1 MENSGE
7 KNLIMHQ
14 KRITKIVAEMACSHD
29 GSYRLMKKIIDAS
42 FHGGADIIQLQIW
55 KLKHMMTPSRSLYK
69 KLKAIEFS
77 YAQWGRIV
85 EYTRKKYPTLK
96 IYVCVYEH
104 NSLDFINSL
113 GVDGYKINSSDLT
126 NYLVLEKIS
135 SYNKKTNLSVG
146 ASSLD
151 EIQFALDK
159 LQQNE
164 SLPITLMYGHQN
176 FPTHPSQV
184 NLNYMKTLGELF
196 DLPYG
201 YQDHCDADEES
212 AYWLPAASLG
222 MNASIIEKH
231 ITHDRSLKGV
241 DYESALNPDEFAK
254 FVKMVK
260 TIDSARG
267 TNKPHSFSESE
278 ISYRKFQ
285 KKTVV
290 AAKKILAGDPI
301 TTDNIY
307 FMRAEKL
314 GVTPD
319 QVNQIIGRNVKSAIE
334 AYQVLKLDDVL

>member
-1 MENSGE
+1 MNS
-7 KNLIMHQ
+7 NNV
-14 KRITKIVAEMACSHD
+14 TKIVAEMACSHD
-29 GSYRLMKKIIDAS
+29 GSYRLMKKIIDDS
-42 FHGGADIIQLQIW
+42 FNGGADVIQLQIW

-69 KLKAIEFS
+69 KLKDIEFS
-77 YAQWGRIV
+77 YTQWGHIV
-85 EYTRKKYPTLK
+85 EYIRKKYPTLM

-146 ASSLD
+146 ASSLN
-151 EIQFALDK
+151 EIQFALNK
-159 LQQNE
+159 LQQNV

-176 FPTHPSQV
+176 FPTDPSQV
-184 NLNYMKTLGELF
+184 NLNYMKTLGKLF

-212 AYWLPAASLG
+212 AYWLPAASIG

-241 DYESALNPDEFAK
+241 DHESALNPDEFAK

-260 TIDSARG
+260 TIDSSKG

-278 ISYRKFQ
+278 ISYRNFQ
-285 KKTVV
+285 KKTIV
-290 AAKKILAGDPI
+290 AAKRILRGEAI

-314 GVTPD
+314 GITPD
-319 QVNQIIGRNVKSAIE
+319 QVDEIIGRKVKSVVE
-334 AYQVLKLDDVL
+334 AYQVLKFDDVL